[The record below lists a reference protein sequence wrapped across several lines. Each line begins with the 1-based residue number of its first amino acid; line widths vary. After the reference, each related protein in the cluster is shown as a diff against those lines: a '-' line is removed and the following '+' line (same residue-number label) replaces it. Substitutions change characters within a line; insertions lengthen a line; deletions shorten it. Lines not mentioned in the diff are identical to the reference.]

1 MYIAR
6 AREGGAKMLYV
17 YIYVNNNGAVYEQ
30 HSHSMRTTVE
40 ETEPLI
46 IRRGPSDN
54 DYTLNRSS
62 K

>member
-1 MYIAR
+1 
-6 AREGGAKMLYV
+6 MLYV

-54 DYTLNRSS
+54 DYICATLAFSRF
-62 K
+62 